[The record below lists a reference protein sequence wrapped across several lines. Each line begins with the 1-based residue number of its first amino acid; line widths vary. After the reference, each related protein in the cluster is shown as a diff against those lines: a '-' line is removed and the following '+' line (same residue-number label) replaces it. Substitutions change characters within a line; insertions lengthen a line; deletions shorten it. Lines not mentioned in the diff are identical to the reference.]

1 MSVSLLIRPMSVP
14 TISHSQSSIAIERMA
29 RANRPAL
36 SLRRGTHVV
45 VVHFFGMERLVV
57 VYIPSAPSVP

>member
-1 MSVSLLIRPMSVP
+1 MSVP
-14 TISHSQSSIAIERMA
+14 TMSHSRSSIETERMA

-45 VVHFFGMERLVV
+45 VVHFCGMERLVV
-57 VYIPSAPSVP
+57 DYTPSAPSVL